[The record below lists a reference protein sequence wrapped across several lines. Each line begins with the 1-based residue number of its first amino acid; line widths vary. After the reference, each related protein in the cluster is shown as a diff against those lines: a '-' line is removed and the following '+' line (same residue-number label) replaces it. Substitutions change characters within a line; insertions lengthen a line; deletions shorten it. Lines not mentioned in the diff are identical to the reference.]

1 MSGEAD
7 RPFGPAAADLACG
20 CRHDGATTRTSIE
33 ALSRPDWTAVDLHID
48 DAHVGVLRD
57 VLDAALRDLRFEI
70 ADTDDRHYKQQL
82 RERESVL
89 RDLLEPLGGPLP
101 DPR

>member
-1 MSGEAD
+1 M
-7 RPFGPAAADLACG
+7 
-20 CRHDGATTRTSIE
+20 
-33 ALSRPDWTAVDLHID
+33 
-48 DAHVGVLRD
+48 LRD
-57 VLDAALRDLRFEI
+57 VLDAALRELRGEI
-70 ADTDDRHYKQQL
+70 ADTDDWDYRQEE

>member
-1 MSGEAD
+1 M
-7 RPFGPAAADLACG
+7 
-20 CRHDGATTRTSIE
+20 
-33 ALSRPDWTAVDLHID
+33 DLHID

-70 ADTDDRHYKQQL
+70 ADTDNAHYKQQL

-101 DPR
+101 DRPR

>member
-1 MSGEAD
+1 M
-7 RPFGPAAADLACG
+7 
-20 CRHDGATTRTSIE
+20 
-33 ALSRPDWTAVDLHID
+33 DLHID
-48 DAHVGVLRD
+48 DAHVGVLRE
-57 VLDAALRDLRFEI
+57 VLDAALRDLRFDI
-70 ADTDDRHYKQQL
+70 ADTYDWDYRQEL

>member
-1 MSGEAD
+1 
-7 RPFGPAAADLACG
+7 
-20 CRHDGATTRTSIE
+20 
-33 ALSRPDWTAVDLHID
+33 VDLHID
-48 DAHVGVLRD
+48 DAQVGVLRD

-70 ADTDDRHYKQQL
+70 ADTDNWEYKQQL

-101 DPR
+101 DRPR

>member
-1 MSGEAD
+1 M
-7 RPFGPAAADLACG
+7 DL
-20 CRHDGATTRTSIE
+20 R
-33 ALSRPDWTAVDLHID
+33 ID
-48 DAHVGVLRD
+48 DAHVGLLRD

-70 ADTDDRHYKQQL
+70 ADTDNAQYKQQL

-101 DPR
+101 DRPR